1 MKEYEITEFYNNSY
15 NVIGS
20 GGYGKVYKAIH
31 GNGQHVVVK
40 NLGWGEVKGDALHDH
55 GFKVEVQ
62 V

>member
-1 MKEYEITEFYNNSY
+1 MIVKEFEITELCNNSN

-20 GGYGKVYKAIH
+20 NGYGKVYKAIL

-55 GFKVEVQ
+55 GFRAEV
-62 V
+62 

>member
-1 MKEYEITEFYNNSY
+1 MKEYKITRFCNNLD

-20 GGYGKVYKAIH
+20 GGYRKVYKAVL

-55 GFKVEVQ
+55 GFRAKVQE
-62 V
+62 